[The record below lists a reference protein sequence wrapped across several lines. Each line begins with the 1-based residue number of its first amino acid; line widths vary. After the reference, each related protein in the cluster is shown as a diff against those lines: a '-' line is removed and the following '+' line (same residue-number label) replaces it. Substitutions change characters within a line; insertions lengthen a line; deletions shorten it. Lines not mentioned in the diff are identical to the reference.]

1 MNIILVGMP
10 GAGKGTVSKRLCEKH
25 SLQHISTGD
34 VLRQEVAVGTALGK
48 KVEGIMN
55 AGELISDDLMI
66 EIIKGKI
73 DEKSQGVIFDGFP
86 RTVDQAKALS
96 EIVDV
101 RHVVFLRVD
110 QHEAIRRIK
119 NRMIE
124 EGGSR
129 ADDRD
134 EVIEERLRVYEEKTK
149 PLLQYYEGQKK
160 LRVVDA
166 SASIEQVVK
175 DVEKAI
181 ELH

>member
-10 GAGKGTVSKRLCEKH
+10 GAGKGTVSKHLCKNH
-25 SLQHISTGD
+25 SFQHISTGD
-34 VLRQEVAVGTALGK
+34 LLRQEVAAATELGK

-55 AGELISDDLMI
+55 RGELISDDLMI
-66 EIIKGKI
+66 KIIKGKI

-96 EIVDV
+96 EITDIGY
-101 RHVVFLRVD
+101 VVFLRVD
-110 QHEAIRRIK
+110 QEEAIRRIK

-129 ADDRD
+129 ADDRE
-134 EVIEERLRVYEEKTK
+134 EVIKERLRVYDEKTK
-149 PLLQYYEGQKK
+149 PLFQYYEDQKK
-160 LRVVDA
+160 LKVVDA
-166 SASIEQVVK
+166 TPMIEQVVE

-181 ELH
+181 GLR